1 MDAHSDEEN
10 STQLASSVDENEI
23 VITPAVDE
31 ESSKLQNLHA
41 CFIFFT
47 CLFYIQLSVFVV
59 SKNLKLFEFH

>member
-31 ESSKLQNLHA
+31 ESSKLQKFNT
-41 CFIFFT
+41 FT
-47 CLFYIQLSVFVV
+47 CLFYVQLSVFVV